1 MKFWPLNPYYKR
13 SDWKTLLAERFSEVL
28 TSKLWNKKNTYCWS
42 LSKWS
47 EIELYSPPYCLIK
60 NLWQNHGKDS
70 HVEFTGK
77 NKSRQ
82 YHVSKI
88 MWLDWSKMAKQFSV
102 NSRGNFL
109 CQYQASREASTRS
122 GVSLSQ
128 SFADTFQPFKL
139 LFWWNILYFLF
150 CANV

>member
-60 NLWQNHGKDS
+60 NLWQNHWKDS

-102 NSRGNFL
+102 NSRGQFL
-109 CQYQASREASTRS
+109 CQYQVSRWVGKQAL
-122 GVSLSQ
+122 SLQ
-128 SFADTFQPFKL
+128 FSFLRILDTFQPFRL
-139 LFWWNILYFLF
+139 LF
-150 CANV
+150 